1 MISIQDR
8 LPHFKR
14 PVTFLKYYLSK
25 HYVKFY
31 PKDMFVA
38 VCGSLGKTTTVRLSQ
53 AVLSQKYKTITT
65 EANKDSVTNILQTLL
80 KLNPFFQK
88 VVLEMGADSTGEAD
102 FYHSLVEPKVIILT
116 KIISKQADTEIS
128 KLLAF
133 LPNDGIVILNWD
145 DISSKKLA
153 QQIPSQVVYYGTD
166 PQNCTVW
173 AGNVRIE
180 NFRTNFELNL
190 KVERVKV
197 ELPIL
202 GLHQIYPAL
211 AAAGLGIIHGIPLT
225 KIKFALESV
234 EPEDHKFQ
242 LLLGPNGSYILDDT
256 FSATPIEVESAIDTL
271 IQIPARRRILVLGEM
286 IDPNYSQDEYRK
298 IAEKIYKEKL
308 DFIFLGQGSIKV
320 ISEEL
325 KSLGFWEE
333 RVESNMQNSQLVSKL
348 LKTLGKGD
356 VCLVKC
362 SRTVRLDEVVK
373 RIARRN

>member
-1 MISIQDR
+1 
-8 LPHFKR
+8 
-14 PVTFLKYYLSK
+14 
-25 HYVKFY
+25 
-31 PKDMFVA
+31 MFVA
-38 VCGSLGKTTTVRLSQ
+38 VCGSLGKTTTVRFAQ

-65 EANKDSVTNILQTLL
+65 QPNKDSITNIPQTLL
-80 KLNPFFQK
+80 KLNPSYRK
-88 VVLEMGADSTGEAD
+88 VILEMETGSTGEVD
-102 FYHSLVEPKVIILT
+102 FYNSLVKPKVVIVT
-116 KIISKQADTEIS
+116 KIISDSADFANSVS

-133 LPNDGIVILNWD
+133 LPNDGIVILDWD
-145 DISSKKLA
+145 DINNKKLA
-153 QQIPSQVVYYGTD
+153 QKTPSTVVYYGTD

-180 NFRTNFELNL
+180 NFRTAFELNL
-190 KVERVKV
+190 GVERVRV

-211 AAAGLGIIHGIPLT
+211 AAASLGVIHDVPLT
-225 KIKFALESV
+225 KIKIALESV
-234 EPEDHKFQ
+234 EPEDHKLQ

-256 FSATPIEVESAIDTL
+256 LSATPIEVESAIDTL

-286 IDPNYSQDEYRK
+286 INPSLNSQDEYGKYSKDEYGKYSKEEYRK

-308 DFIFLGQGSIKV
+308 DLCFLGQGIIKV

-356 VCLVKC
+356 VCLIKG

-373 RIARRN
+373 RIAKRN